1 MAGMGDESIDLS
13 KLGTALFAFGFVLVI
28 GLTIFTVGKSI
39 TNSGAD
45 KVTTQLNTV
54 EQSEFEDYDQQT
66 VLGTKVKA
74 AYSNFEGK
82 PFSILVTTRS
92 MVDNVGDATKCPGLD
107 LSGTAGV
114 DAVKRIQ
121 LTGLDAVDSKGT
133 KVTSYWAVNYNA
145 VLKTDVSTTLEMK
158 NGAFIAKDTFDTNV
172 TSGAIQYYNQ
182 VSNMRKQGNA
192 EFIPTGAKYMSTLIK
207 DSTGSTIGVV
217 FVQTSSN

>member
-82 PFSILVTTRS
+82 PFAIVVTTRS
-92 MVDNVGDATKCPGLD
+92 MVDNINDKTKCPGLD
-107 LSGTAGV
+107 YTGDPGK
-114 DAVKRIQ
+114 DAVKQINME
-121 LTGLDAVDSKGT
+121 GLAATNSKGDIID
-133 KVTSYWAVNYNA
+133 KYWGVNYNA
-145 VLKTDVSTTLEMK
+145 VLNNATLK
-158 NGAFIAKDTFDTNV
+158 IDNGAFITQDTFAIVN
-172 TSGAIQYYNQ
+172 SSIQYYNQ
-182 VSNMRKQGNA
+182 VSNMRKQGTA

-207 DSTGSTIGVV
+207 DSTGSTCGVV

>member
-82 PFSILVTTRS
+82 PFAIVVATRS
-92 MVDNVGDATKCPGLD
+92 MVDNTGAPNTVPGLD
-107 LSGTAGV
+107 TTGTTPGV
-114 DAVKRIQ
+114 DSVMRINIR
-121 LTGLDAVDSKGT
+121 GLSATDSRGNS
-133 KVTSYWAVNYNA
+133 VAEYWGVNYNA
-145 VLKTDVSTTLEMK
+145 VLRNNTLTMD
-158 NGAFIAKDTFDTNV
+158 NGAFVTPDTFVVNAAQ
-172 TSGAIQYYNQ
+172 SIEYYNQ
-182 VSNMRKQGNA
+182 VSNMKKQGMG

-207 DSTGSTIGVV
+207 DSTGSTCGVV

>member
-82 PFSILVTTRS
+82 PFAIIVATRS
-92 MVDNVGDATKCPGLD
+92 MVDNVANIANCPGLNTTGD
-107 LSGTAGV
+107 N
-114 DAVKRIQ
+114 AVITVT
-121 LTGLDAVDSKGT
+121 LNGLPATNSDGDNIDG
-133 KVTSYWAVNYNA
+133 YLGVNYNA
-145 VLKTDVSTTLEMK
+145 VLHSGTLDME
-158 NGAFIAKDTFDTNV
+158 NGAFITGDTFETDPD
-172 TSGAIQYYNQ
+172 SGTIAYYNQ
-182 VSNMRKQGNA
+182 VSNMRRQGTG
-192 EFIPTGAKYMSTLIK
+192 EYIPTGARYMSTLIK
-207 DSTGSTIGVV
+207 DSTGSTCGVV
-217 FVQTSSN
+217 FVQTSAN

>member
-82 PFSILVTTRS
+82 PFAIIVTTRS
-92 MVDNVGDATKCPGLD
+92 MVDNVNNPQNCPGLD
-107 LSGTAGV
+107 TSANNG
-114 DAVKRIQ
+114 AV
-121 LTGLDAVDSKGT
+121 LVNMTGLAATNSAGNSVNT
-133 KVTSYWAVNYNA
+133 YWGVNYNA
-145 VLKTDVSTTLEMK
+145 VLDDDNLTME
-158 NGAFIAKDTFDTNV
+158 NGAFLTPATFDTDT
-172 TSGAIQYYNQ
+172 TSGAITYYNR
-182 VSNMRKQGNA
+182 VSNMRKQGTG

-207 DSTGSTIGVV
+207 DSTGSTCGVV

>member
-45 KVTTQLNTV
+45 KVTTQLDIV
-54 EQSEFEDYDQQT
+54 GQSEFDDYDQQT

-82 PFSILVTTRS
+82 AFAIIIATRS
-92 MVDNVGDATKCPGLD
+92 MIDNVDDDTDCPGLD
-107 LSGTAGV
+107 EE
-114 DAVKRIQ
+114 AVHEVSM
-121 LTGLDAVDSKGT
+121 TGLSATNSKGDT
-133 KVTSYWAVNYNA
+133 IGTYWGVNYNA
-145 VLKTDVSTTLEMK
+145 ILDGDDIALE
-158 NGAFIAKDTFDTNV
+158 NGAFETESSFLTDP
-172 TSGAIQYYNQ
+172 SGAIQYYNQ
-182 VSNMRKQGNA
+182 VSNLKKQGTA

-207 DSTGSTIGVV
+207 DSTGSTCGVV
-217 FVQTSSN
+217 FVQTSAN

>member
-82 PFSILVTTRS
+82 AFAIIVTTRS
-92 MVDNVGDATKCPGLD
+92 MVDNISNVNNCPGLD
-107 LSGTAGV
+107 VTGTPGV
-114 DAVKRIQ
+114 DAIKQIN
-121 LTGLDAVDSKGT
+121 LEGLAATDSRGNSLDK
-133 KVTSYWAVNYNA
+133 YWGVNYNA
-145 VLKTDVSTTLEMK
+145 VLDNASLVME
-158 NGAFIAKDTFDTNV
+158 NGAFITQGTFVTNA
-172 TSGAIQYYNQ
+172 SGSIQYYNQ
-182 VSNMRKQGNA
+182 VSKMRKQGTA

-207 DSTGSTIGVV
+207 DSTGSTCGVV

>member
-82 PFSILVTTRS
+82 PFAIIVTTRS
-92 MVDNVGDATKCPGLD
+92 MVDNKDDPSKCPGLD
-107 LSGTAGV
+107 TTSTNA
-114 DAVKRIQ
+114 AKRINMS
-121 LTGLDAVDSKGT
+121 GLAATNSSGNPVA
-133 KVTSYWAVNYNA
+133 SYWGVNYNA
-145 VLKTDVSTTLEMK
+145 VLGNNTLAME
-158 NGAFIAKDTFDTNV
+158 NGAFLTPATFDTD
-172 TSGAIQYYNQ
+172 TKSGAITYNNR
-182 VSNMRKQGNA
+182 VSNMRKQGTG

-207 DSTGSTIGVV
+207 DSTGSTCGVV

>member
-82 PFSILVTTRS
+82 PFAIIIATRS
-92 MVDNVGDATKCPGLD
+92 MVDNKGALNKCPGLITSGD
-107 LSGTAGV
+107 KAVIPVTLNGLSAKNSDGTAV
-114 DAVKRIQ
+114 DGYQ
-121 LTGLDAVDSKGT
+121 G
-133 KVTSYWAVNYNA
+133 VNYNA
-145 VLKTDVSTTLEMK
+145 ILGDATLTME
-158 NGAFIAKDTFDTNV
+158 NGAFVTPSTFKTD
-172 TSGAIQYYNQ
+172 TSGAINYFNN
-182 VSNMRKQGNA
+182 VSNMRKQGMG

-207 DSTGSTIGVV
+207 DSTGSTCGVV

>member
-82 PFSILVTTRS
+82 PFAIIVTTRS
-92 MVDNVGDATKCPGLD
+92 MVDNKDTLSICPGLD
-107 LSGTAGV
+107 ITGSEAGKDKIKQINLKGLSATN
-114 DAVKRIQ
+114 
-121 LTGLDAVDSKGT
+121 SKGDS
-133 KVTSYWAVNYNA
+133 VEEFWGVNYNA
-145 VLKTDVSTTLEMK
+145 VLDKADLIME
-158 NGAFIAKDTFDTNV
+158 NGAFLTKGTFV
-172 TSGAIQYYNQ
+172 TKNSSIQYYNQ
-182 VSNMRKQGNA
+182 VSNMRKQGQG

-207 DSTGSTIGVV
+207 DSTGSTCGVV

>member
-82 PFSILVTTRS
+82 PFAIVIATRS
-92 MVDNVGDATKCPGLD
+92 MVDNMADLSKCPGLKGTGT
-107 LSGTAGV
+107 GTAGK
-114 DAVKRIQ
+114 DFGKRIKIQ
-121 LTGLDAVDSKGT
+121 GLEATNSKGE
-133 KVTSYWAVNYNA
+133 KVTDFYAINYNA
-145 VLKTDVSTTLEMK
+145 VLEDPAALNLN
-158 NGAFIAKDTFDTNV
+158 NGAFQAQNTFV
-172 TSGAIQYYNQ
+172 TANGSILYYNQ
-182 VSNMRKQGNA
+182 VSNMRKQGMG

-207 DSTGSTIGVV
+207 DSTGSTCGVV
-217 FVQTSSN
+217 FIQTSSN

>member
-82 PFSILVTTRS
+82 PFAIIIATRS
-92 MVDNVGDATKCPGLD
+92 MVDNMGSLSTCPGLVTTGD
-107 LSGTAGV
+107 K
-114 DAVKRIQ
+114 AVLPVK
-121 LTGLDAVDSKGT
+121 LTGLSANNSKG
-133 KVTSYWAVNYNA
+133 VTVDGYEGVNYNA
-145 VLKTDVSTTLEMK
+145 ILQSKALTME
-158 NGAFIAKDTFDTNV
+158 NGAFVTASTFDTDK
-172 TSGAIQYYNQ
+172 SGAIKYFNH
-182 VSNMRKQGNA
+182 VSNMRKQGMG

-207 DSTGSTIGVV
+207 DSTGSTCGVV

>member
-45 KVTTQLNTV
+45 KVTTQLNTI

-82 PFSILVTTRS
+82 PFAIIVATRS
-92 MVDNVGDATKCPGLD
+92 MIDNVGDETKCPGLD
-107 LSGTAGV
+107 RVGTPGV
-114 DAVKRIQ
+114 DAFMKINMGG
-121 LTGLDAVDSKGT
+121 LTATNSQGGT
-133 KVTSYWAVNYNA
+133 VENYWGVNYNA
-145 VLKTDVSTTLEMK
+145 VLNNNNLTLT
-158 NGAFIAKDTFDTNV
+158 NGAFITQDTFV
-172 TSGAIQYYNQ
+172 TSTSGSIQYYNQ
-182 VSNMRKQGNA
+182 VSNMRKQGTS

-207 DSTGSTIGVV
+207 DSTGSTCGVV

>member
-82 PFSILVTTRS
+82 PFAIVVATRS
-92 MVDNVGDATKCPGLD
+92 MVDNVGSIGSCPGLD
-107 LSGTAGV
+107 VTGTPGK
-114 DAVKRIQ
+114 DAVRTVKIK
-121 LTGLDAVDSKGT
+121 GLSAINSKGT
-133 KVTSYWAVNYNA
+133 GVDDYLGVNYNA
-145 VLKTDVSTTLEMK
+145 VLKDDTLTMD
-158 NGAFIAKDTFDTNV
+158 NGAFITPDTFRVDTK
-172 TSGAIQYYNQ
+172 SQSIEYYNQ
-182 VSNMRKQGNA
+182 VSNMKKQGMG

-207 DSTGSTIGVV
+207 DSTGSTCGVV

>member
-45 KVTTQLNTV
+45 KVTTQLDIV
-54 EQSEFEDYDQQT
+54 GQSEFDDYDQQT

-82 PFSILVTTRS
+82 AFAIIIATRS
-92 MVDNVGDATKCPGLD
+92 MIDHVDAIGDCPGLD
-107 LSGTAGV
+107 SETV
-114 DAVKRIQ
+114 RTIEM
-121 LTGLDAVDSKGT
+121 TGLNATNSKDADVGT
-133 KVTSYWAVNYNA
+133 YWGVNYNA
-145 VLKTDVSTTLEMK
+145 LLDEDTIAME
-158 NGAFIAKDTFDTNV
+158 NGAFLTTGTFVTDTD
-172 TSGAIQYYNQ
+172 SGSIDYYNQ
-182 VSNMRKQGNA
+182 VSNLKRQGTA
-192 EFIPTGAKYMSTLIK
+192 EYIPTGARYMSTLIK
-207 DSTGSTIGVV
+207 DSTGTTCGVV

>member
-82 PFSILVTTRS
+82 PFAIIVATRS
-92 MVDNVGDATKCPGLD
+92 MVDNVTNPANCPGLNTTGD
-107 LSGTAGV
+107 NAVIRVTMNGLPATNSAGNNA
-114 DAVKRIQ
+114 D
-121 LTGLDAVDSKGT
+121 G
-133 KVTSYWAVNYNA
+133 YWGVNYNA
-145 VLKTDVSTTLEMK
+145 VLESNTLNME
-158 NGAFIAKDTFDTNV
+158 NGAFITDATFDTDPD
-172 TSGAIQYYNQ
+172 SGTITYYNQ
-182 VSNMRKQGNA
+182 VSNMRRQGTG
-192 EFIPTGAKYMSTLIK
+192 EYIPTGARYMSTLIK
-207 DSTGSTIGVV
+207 DSTGSTCGVV
-217 FVQTSSN
+217 FVQTSAN

>member
-82 PFSILVTTRS
+82 AFAIIVTTRS
-92 MVDNVGDATKCPGLD
+92 MVDNEANPTNCPGLD
-107 LSGTAGV
+107 LTGSAAGV
-114 DAVKRIQ
+114 DRVKMVD
-121 LTGLDAVDSKGT
+121 LTGLAATNSQGNQRMD
-133 KVTSYWAVNYNA
+133 YWGVNYNA
-145 VLKTDVSTTLEMK
+145 VLEADSLVLE
-158 NGAFIAKDTFDTNV
+158 NGAFLTDGTFETDNG
-172 TSGAIQYYNQ
+172 SIQYYNQ

-207 DSTGSTIGVV
+207 DSTGSTCGVV

>member
-82 PFSILVTTRS
+82 PFAIIVTTRS
-92 MVDNVGDATKCPGLD
+92 MVDNKDSATSCPGLD
-107 LSGTAGV
+107 MTGSKVGKDKVKQINLEGLSATN
-114 DAVKRIQ
+114 
-121 LTGLDAVDSKGT
+121 SKGDSVD
-133 KVTSYWAVNYNA
+133 KFWGVNYNA
-145 VLKTDVSTTLEMK
+145 VLENADLVME
-158 NGAFIAKDTFDTNV
+158 NGAFVTKGTFV
-172 TSGAIQYYNQ
+172 TENSSIQYYNQ
-182 VSNMRKQGNA
+182 VSNMRKQGQG

-207 DSTGSTIGVV
+207 DSTGSTCGVV

>member
-82 PFSILVTTRS
+82 PFAIVVTTRS
-92 MVDNVGDATKCPGLD
+92 MIDNEGTIGQCPELDTTGTPGKDAIRQIYLEGL
-107 LSGTAGV
+107 TAV
-114 DAVKRIQ
+114 N
-121 LTGLDAVDSKGT
+121 SKGNPFV
-133 KVTSYWAVNYNA
+133 KYWGVNYNA
-145 VLKTDVSTTLEMK
+145 VLKDPNSLKMD
-158 NGAFIAKDTFDTNV
+158 NGAFVTQDTFVMDNG
-172 TSGAIQYYNQ
+172 SIQYYNQ
-182 VSNMRKQGNA
+182 VSNMRKQGTA

-207 DSTGSTIGVV
+207 DSTGSTCGVV

>member
-39 TNSGAD
+39 TNAGAD
-45 KVTTQLNTV
+45 KVTAQLNTV
-54 EQSEFEDYDQQT
+54 EQSEYEDYDQQT

-82 PFSILVTTRS
+82 PFAIIVTTRS
-92 MVDNVGDATKCPGLD
+92 MLDNKGTPSNCPGLEAED
-107 LSGTAGV
+107 KGGPIHIKLKNFAATKSDGTT
-114 DAVKRIQ
+114 D
-121 LTGLDAVDSKGT
+121 TD
-133 KVTSYWAVNYNA
+133 YWGVNYNA
-145 VLKTDVSTTLEMK
+145 MLDEKIELVMD
-158 NGAFIAKDTFDTNV
+158 NGAFVTKGTFKTKN
-172 TSGAIQYYNQ
+172 GNIEYYNK
-182 VSNMRKQGNA
+182 VSNMKKQGTA

-207 DSTGSTIGVV
+207 DSTGSTCGVV

>member
-82 PFSILVTTRS
+82 PFAIIVTTRS
-92 MVDNVGDATKCPGLD
+92 MVDNELNPGNCPGLD
-107 LSGTAGV
+107 LTGTIEGRDFVKMIDLSGLSATNSAGNTLA
-114 DAVKRIQ
+114 D
-121 LTGLDAVDSKGT
+121 
-133 KVTSYWAVNYNA
+133 YWGVNYNA
-145 VLKTDVSTTLEMK
+145 VLEGGSLLLE
-158 NGAFIAKDTFDTNV
+158 NGAFQTDGTFETDNG
-172 TSGAIQYYNQ
+172 SIQYYNQ

-192 EFIPTGAKYMSTLIK
+192 EFIPTGARYMSTLIK
-207 DSTGSTIGVV
+207 DSTGSTCGVV
-217 FVQTSSN
+217 FVQTSTN

>member
-45 KVTTQLNTV
+45 KVTTQLSTI

-82 PFSILVTTRS
+82 PFAIVVTTRN
-92 MVDNVGDATKCPGLD
+92 MLDNEGSPDKCSGLLADDKGGPIHINLKNLEATKSD
-107 LSGTAGV
+107 GT
-114 DAVKRIQ
+114 
-121 LTGLDAVDSKGT
+121 TDSE
-133 KVTSYWAVNYNA
+133 YWGVNYNA
-145 VLKTDVSTTLEMK
+145 MLDKTVDLEMK
-158 NGAFIAKDTFDTNV
+158 NGSFVTKGTFATKDGN
-172 TSGAIQYYNQ
+172 IQYYYK
-182 VSNMRKQGNA
+182 VSNMKKNGTA
-192 EFIPTGAKYMSTLIK
+192 EFIPTGAKYMSNLIK
-207 DSTGSTIGVV
+207 DSTGSTFGVV
-217 FVQTSSN
+217 FIQTSSK